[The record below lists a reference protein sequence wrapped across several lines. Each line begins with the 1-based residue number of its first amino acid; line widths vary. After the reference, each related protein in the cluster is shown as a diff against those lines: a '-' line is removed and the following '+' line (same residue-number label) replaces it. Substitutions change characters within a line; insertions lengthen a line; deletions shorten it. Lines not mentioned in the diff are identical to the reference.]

1 MGFGLAE
8 PAVRCRVV
16 STQQVVLCKSLAEP
30 VLGTRVIVVNK
41 PGGGGALGVTQV
53 AQAKPDGYTLAAV
66 WNAPLT
72 VIPHTLGVSYT
83 LDDYTPVTQLT
94 GGTPFVFCVKPE
106 FPATNGAEFVEMVL
120 LRMVTLL
127 FPPDPLQ

>member
-1 MGFGLAE
+1 M
-8 PAVRCRVV
+8 
-16 STQQVVLCKSLAEP
+16 
-30 VLGTRVIVVNK
+30 NK

-83 LDDYTPVTQLT
+83 LDDYTAVTQLT
-94 GGTPFVFCVKPE
+94 GGTPFVVCVKPV
-106 FPATNGAEFVEMVL
+106 FPGVYSARRPRAS
-120 LRMVTLL
+120 VTS
-127 FPPDPLQ
+127 PK